1 MSFVFDQPVAKRPRT
16 QRKSA
21 SSFVVSTPC
30 HETNFL
36 DFLQIHRNK
45 ILALN
50 REKSELVEQL
60 RRIKQAVP
68 QATVFQR
75 NRSKKN
81 QLLLKK
87 KLNRI
92 HVIGLKKFDA
102 MILPLLD
109 IYYHQRSSG
118 EINHEALVNMFK
130 SEFMLTEHAPTIT
143 SINTDTCT
151 KCNQEYLQ
159 SSEEAILLCGGC
171 GEVQSYLDASVST
184 IAYGN
189 EIEYTSFSYKRINHL
204 NEWLNHFQA
213 KETTPVPANV
223 MEKIMNYFYEKR
235 VLDPKTITFAQIKK
249 AQKDLGL
256 RKWYDNT
263 MQIWCRITGNKP
275 VRLDPVIEEK
285 IRLMFI
291 RIQAP
296 FEKHRPKG
304 RKNFLSYC
312 VCLYKFCQILGQ
324 DHLLPYFSLLKGK
337 EKLQVQEEVFKKIC
351 AEIGWKFIP
360 IKSE

>member
-1 MSFVFDQPVAKRPRT
+1 MSFIFDQPVSKRPRI
-16 QRKSA
+16 QRKSS
-21 SSFVVSTPC
+21 SSFVVAAPAQT
-30 HETNFL
+30 TKFL

-45 ILALN
+45 ILAMN
-50 REKSELVEQL
+50 REKSKLVEQL
-60 RRIKQAVP
+60 NALKNEQSH
-68 QATVFQR
+68 TVLHR
-75 NRSKKN
+75 NRIR
-81 QLLLKK
+81 KK
-87 KLNRI
+87 KLFLRRQLDRQR
-92 HVIGLKKFDA
+92 VIDLKKFDS

-109 IYYHQRSSG
+109 IYYRQHGSG
-118 EINHEALVNMFK
+118 EVNHEALINMFK
-130 SEFMLTEHAPTIT
+130 SEFLLTEHTPTIT
-143 SINTDTCT
+143 SINADVCI

-159 SSEEAILLCGGC
+159 SSEEAILLCSGC

-213 KETTPVPANV
+213 KETTPVPDPI
-223 MEKIMNYFYEKR
+223 MQKIMNFFYEKR
-235 VLDPKTITFAQIKK
+235 IMDPKTITYAQVKK
-249 AQKDLGL
+249 AQKHLGL

-291 RIQAP
+291 RIQEP

-337 EKLQVQEEVFKKIC
+337 EKLQLQEEVFKKIC

-360 IKSE
+360 IKTE